1 VIQLPRI
8 TPFPL
13 PEPIR
18 DCPTCG
24 AALPLGALACPE
36 CHALIHGEQLLRLTT
51 AAKTLEKD
59 GDPYEARN
67 LWLQALALLPR
78 DSTQAQ
84 WILEHTAALQRASPA
99 PKDDHGWAAKLGPL
113 APIAIFLAKSKA
125 VVLAIFKL
133 KFLLSLGTFVALY
146 WALYGF
152 KFGAGFAALILLHE
166 MGHYL
171 DIRRRGLP
179 ADMPVFLPGLGAYVR
194 WEAMGVSR
202 ETRAGVSLAGPAAGF
217 IGAVLCVLLYRQYNY
232 GLWAALA
239 HSSAVLNVLNLTPVW
254 ILDGGQA
261 VSALFKTDRIILLIA
276 CLLLWLVAGQ
286 GIYFLVAAGVTYRL
300 FTKDFPPQTSRR
312 TLIYYL
318 ALLGGYALLLH
329 IVPAAAK

>member
-8 TPFPL
+8 SPSASS
-13 PEPIR
+13 EPIR
-18 DCPTCG
+18 NCPTCG
-24 AALPLGALACPE
+24 AALSLGALACPQ
-36 CHALIHGEQLLRLTT
+36 CHALIHGEELLRLTT
-51 AAKTLEKD
+51 AAKTLEKE
-59 GDPYEARN
+59 GDPYQARN
-67 LWLQALALLPR
+67 RWLQALALLPR

-84 WILEHTAALQRASPA
+84 WILEHTAALQQASPVVP
-99 PKDDHGWAAKLGPL
+99 PKKDHGWAAKLGPL

-125 VVLAIFKL
+125 LLFAIFKL
-133 KFLLSLGTFVALY
+133 KFLFSLGAFVALY
-146 WALYGF
+146 WALYGI
-152 KFGAGFAALILLHE
+152 KFGAGFAFLILLHE

-194 WEAMGVSR
+194 WEALGVSR
-202 ETRAGVSLAGPAAGF
+202 ETRAGVSLAGPFAGF
-217 IGAVLCVLLYRQYNY
+217 VGAVACVLLYRQYNY

-261 VSALFKTDRIILLIA
+261 ASALFRTDRIILLVA

-312 TLIYYL
+312 TLFYYL
-318 ALLGGYALLLH
+318 ALLGGYGFLLH
-329 IVPAAAK
+329 LVPA

>member
-1 VIQLPRI
+1 
-8 TPFPL
+8 
-13 PEPIR
+13 
-18 DCPTCG
+18 
-24 AALPLGALACPE
+24 
-36 CHALIHGEQLLRLTT
+36 
-51 AAKTLEKD
+51 
-59 GDPYEARN
+59 
-67 LWLQALALLPR
+67 
-78 DSTQAQ
+78 
-84 WILEHTAALQRASPA
+84 
-99 PKDDHGWAAKLGPL
+99 
-113 APIAIFLAKSKA
+113 
-125 VVLAIFKL
+125 
-133 KFLLSLGTFVALY
+133 
-146 WALYGF
+146 
-152 KFGAGFAALILLHE
+152 

-217 IGAVLCVLLYRQYNY
+217 IGAVVCVLLYRQYNY

-261 VSALFKTDRIILLIA
+261 LSALFKTDRIILLIA

-300 FTKDFPPQTSRR
+300 FTKDIPPQTSRR

-318 ALLGGYALLLH
+318 ALLGGYGFLLH
-329 IVPAAAK
+329 LVPA